1 MYTCAEQ
8 RGKGRDTLSTKPILS
23 SATSEARG
31 LFIDG
36 REIPAGDRETIPV
49 ISPRNGEVIAHTI
62 NASADDVDAAVKSA
76 QRAFK
81 DPEWA
86 KMSNRTRAKLVFK
99 IADALERNMDE
110 LYELETLNNGRPY
123 RETRAQ
129 LGLMADIYRY
139 FAGLM
144 IAKRD
149 PLIPVEGNYHAFAK
163 RIPVGVVANISPFNH
178 PVMIASRNL
187 APTLASGCTTVLK
200 PSELTPLTAIRL
212 WEIMHEAGLPP
223 GVFNLVTGD
232 GPTTGKALTNHPGIN
247 KLALTGGTESGR
259 IAAAAVARNFAHT
272 TLELGGLTPV
282 LTFDDFDIEKAVD
295 YAAFGSFIGAGQTC
309 VCASRHL
316 VQRTIYDEFV
326 ERFAAKAK
334 SIRIGDPIDPKT
346 QMGPMISARQRQ
358 QVLDFVKVGQDEGA
372 RLVAGGKIPEHMAD
386 SGGFYI
392 EPTIFADVTRGMRIA
407 HEEVFGPYCVIM
419 PFDTEEEAISIAN
432 DSRYALAAAIR
443 TNDITRAHRMVDEL
457 EAGVIWVND
466 HHRADASF
474 PWGGFK
480 DSGVMREGGQESFD
494 YYFATKAVMVNKST
508 EKFDWFEP
516 EMRDLRMN

>member
-1 MYTCAEQ
+1 MSLTARIEN
-8 RGKGRDTLSTKPILS
+8 
-23 SATSEARG
+23 SEANGVRG

-36 REIPAGDRETIPV
+36 KETAVPGCEALPV
-49 ISPRNGEVIAHTI
+49 ISPKDGKVIAHII
-62 NASADDVDAAVKSA
+62 NSGEAEVDAAVKSA

-86 KMSNRTRAKLVFK
+86 KMSNRTRAKLVLK

-129 LGLMADIYRY
+129 LSLMADMYRY

-163 RIPVGVVANISPFNH
+163 RVPVGVVANISPFNH
-178 PVMIASRNL
+178 PVLIASRNL

-282 LTFDDFDIEKAVD
+282 LTFDDFDIQKAVD

-334 SIRIGDPIDPKT
+334 SIRVGDPTDPKT

-358 QVLDFVKVGQDEGA
+358 RVLDFVKVGLDEGA
-372 RLVAGGKIPEHMAD
+372 RLVAGGKIPDHMAE

-392 EPTIFADVTRGMRIA
+392 EPTIFADVTRDMQIA
-407 HEEVFGPYCVIM
+407 HEEVFGPYCVVM
-419 PFDTEEEAISIAN
+419 PFDTEEEAIAIAN
-432 DSRYALAAAIR
+432 DSRYALAAAVR
-443 TNDITRAHRMVDEL
+443 TNDLTRAHRVVDAL

-466 HHRADASF
+466 HHRADTSF

-494 YYFATKAVMVNKST
+494 YYFTTKAVMINKSS
-508 EKFDWFEP
+508 EHFDWFEP

>member
-1 MYTCAEQ
+1 MPPTPSAHP
-8 RGKGRDTLSTKPILS
+8 TLAS
-23 SATSEARG
+23 RG

-36 REIPAGDRETIPV
+36 MEVARPECAVIPV
-49 ISPRNGEVIAHTI
+49 ISPANGSVIAHTL
-62 NASADDVDAAVKSA
+62 NCGESEVDLAVRSA
-76 QRAFK
+76 QRAFR

-86 KMSNRTRAKLVFK
+86 RMSDRTRAKLVLK
-99 IADALERNMDE
+99 IADALERNMGE
-110 LYELETLNNGRPY
+110 LFELETLNNGRPL

-149 PLIPVEGNYHAFAK
+149 PLIPVEGNYHAYAK
-163 RIPVGVVANISPFNH
+163 RVPVGVVANISPYNH
-178 PVMIASRNL
+178 PVLIASRNL
-187 APTLASGCTTVLK
+187 APALASGCTTVLK

-232 GPTTGKALTNHPGIN
+232 GPTTGKALTEHPGIN
-247 KLALTGGTESGR
+247 KLALTGGTDSGR
-259 IAAAAVARNFAHT
+259 IAAQAAARNFAHT

-282 LTFDDFDIEKAVD
+282 LTFDDFDIDQAVD

-316 VQRTIYDEFV
+316 VQRTIHDEFV
-326 ERFAAKAK
+326 EKFAAKAK
-334 SIRIGDPIDPKT
+334 SIRIGDPTDPAT

-358 QVLDFVKVGQDEGA
+358 KVLDFVEVGLNEGA
-372 RLVAGGKIPEHMAD
+372 QLVAGGRIPEHLAQ
-386 SGGFYI
+386 SGGFYM
-392 EPTIFADVTRGMRIA
+392 EPTIFAGVRPDMTIA
-407 HEEVFGPYCVIM
+407 HEEVFGPFTVVI
-419 PFDTEEEAISIAN
+419 PFNTEEEAIAIAN
-432 DSRYALAAAIR
+432 DSRFALAAAVR
-443 TNDITRAHRMVDEL
+443 TNDITRAHRMVDAL

-494 YYFATKAVMVNKST
+494 YYFTTKAVMINKST
-508 EKFDWFEP
+508 ARFDWFEP
-516 EMRDLRMN
+516 EMRALRMN

>member
-1 MYTCAEQ
+1 MAPITQAE
-8 RGKGRDTLSTKPILS
+8 DTRLNET
-23 SATSEARG
+23 RG
-31 LFIDG
+31 LFVDG
-36 REIPAGDRETIPV
+36 KEIARPGCEILPV
-49 ISPRNGEVIAHTI
+49 LSPKDGEVIAHII
-62 NASADDVDAAVKSA
+62 NSGEAEVDAAVTSA
-76 QRAFK
+76 RRAFR

-86 KMSNRTRAKLVFK
+86 KMSNRTRAKLVLK
-99 IADALERNMDE
+99 IADALEKNMDE

-149 PLIPVEGNYHAFAK
+149 ALIPVEGEYHAFAK
-163 RIPVGVVANISPFNH
+163 RVPVGVVANISPYNH
-178 PVMIASRNL
+178 PVLIASRNL

-232 GPTTGKALTNHPGIN
+232 GPTTGRLLTNHPGIN

-259 IAAAAVARNFAHT
+259 IAAQAVARNFAHT

-326 ERFAAKAK
+326 ERFAAKAR
-334 SIRIGDPIDPKT
+334 SIRIGDPTDPAT

-358 QVLDFVKVGQDEGA
+358 RVLDFVKVGVDEGA
-372 RLVAGGKIPEHMAD
+372 RLVAGGKIPDHLAE

-392 EPTIFADVTRGMRIA
+392 EPTIFADVTPTMTIA
-407 HEEVFGPYCVIM
+407 HEEVFGPYTVVL
-419 PFDTEEEAISIAN
+419 PFDTEEEAVEIAN

-443 TNDITRAHRMVDEL
+443 TNDIARAHRLVDAL

-494 YYFATKAVMVNKST
+494 YYFATKAVMINKSSD
-508 EKFDWFEP
+508 KFDWFEP
-516 EMRDLRMN
+516 QMRDLRMN